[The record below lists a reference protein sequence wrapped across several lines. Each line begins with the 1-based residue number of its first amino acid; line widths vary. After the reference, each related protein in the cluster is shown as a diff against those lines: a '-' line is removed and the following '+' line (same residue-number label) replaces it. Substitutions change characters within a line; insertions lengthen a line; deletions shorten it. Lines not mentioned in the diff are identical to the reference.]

1 MGVCAVWSRLL
12 ATRAREAQASRC
24 LSHYSIMANEPF
36 DFDLIVLGAGS
47 AGLGLA
53 LFMAKAKLSVLLI
66 DKTAQDVGGDC
77 LNHGC
82 VPSKALIHAAR
93 QVHQARQA
101 ARFGLQ
107 VSGTADL
114 GRVMDYV
121 QERQAIIRRHENP
134 DYLRK
139 QGIRVEIGEPRFTG
153 PHAIELNGHTHRGR
167 RVVIATG
174 SRPRQL
180 AVPGAGLVAH
190 YDNRQVWDLRQ
201 LPARLLVV
209 GGGPNG
215 VELAQAM
222 RRLGASVTVV
232 HSAGQILEKEDP
244 GISAVLLDR
253 LRGEGIDFQ
262 LEAKIMAFPNANT
275 AQVRHA
281 DGHETT
287 LEFDAA
293 YVAIGREV
301 GFDGLQLERAGVGL
315 DAHGHLVLDEQLQ
328 TTNPAIFAAGDVAN
342 SLKFSHGAELHMR
355 LLLFNF
361 FSPIKKKLDYDHFSW
376 VTFTDPEVAHFG
388 LDAAELDRRGTAY
401 ERWETD
407 FAADDRAVVDDY
419 QYGRLLLFVEKNLL
433 PGTKRRLLGGAMVA
447 PSAGELV
454 QELILANSSGLGVEA
469 LFDKLYPY
477 PTAARINQALVVRQ
491 RDISPLARLAL
502 DFAYKL

>member
-1 MGVCAVWSRLL
+1 M
-12 ATRAREAQASRC
+12 ATE
-24 LSHYSIMANEPF
+24 EF

-53 LFMAKAKLSVLLI
+53 LFMAKARLSVLLI
-66 DKTAQDVGGDC
+66 DKTARDVGGDC
-77 LNHGC
+77 LNNGC

-101 ARFGLQ
+101 TRFGLQ
-107 VSGTADL
+107 VSGDADL

-134 DYLRK
+134 DYLRA
-139 QGIRVEIGEPRFTG
+139 QGVTVEIGEACFTG
-153 PHAIELNGHTHRGR
+153 PHAVALNGRTYRGR
-167 RVVIATG
+167 RIVLATG

-180 AVPGAGLVAH
+180 AVPGAERVAH
-190 YDNRQVWDLRQ
+190 YDNQHVWDLRR

-222 RRLGASVTVV
+222 RRFGAQVTVV
-232 HSAGQILEKEDP
+232 HSGQQLLEKEDP
-244 GISAVLLDR
+244 RISAVLLER

-262 LEAKIMAFPNANT
+262 LEAKVIAFPDAHT

-281 DGHETT
+281 DGPETT
-287 LEFDAA
+287 VAFDAA

-301 GFDGLQLERAGVGL
+301 GFAGLQLDRAGVGL
-315 DAHGHLVLDEQLQ
+315 DEHGHLVLDEHLQ
-328 TTNPAIFAAGDVAN
+328 TTNPAIFAAGDAAN

-361 FSPIKKKLDYDHFSW
+361 FSPLKKKLDYDYFSW

-388 LDAAELDRRGTAY
+388 LDAAELDKRGTAY

-407 FAADDRAVVDDY
+407 FAHDDRAVVDDY
-419 QYGRLLLFVEKNLL
+419 QYGRLLLFVEKTWL
-433 PGTKRRLLGGAMVA
+433 PGQKRRLLGGAMVA
-447 PSAGELV
+447 PGAGELV
-454 QELILANSSGLGVEA
+454 QELILANASGLGIEA
-469 LFDKLYPY
+469 LFDKIYPY
-477 PTAARINQALVVRQ
+477 PTAARINQALVVSQ
-491 RDISPLARLAL
+491 KDISPLAQLAL
-502 DFAYKL
+502 DVAYKF

>member
-1 MGVCAVWSRLL
+1 
-12 ATRAREAQASRC
+12 
-24 LSHYSIMANEPF
+24 MANEAV
-36 DFDLIVLGAGS
+36 DFELIVLGAGS

-53 LFMAKAKLSVLLI
+53 LFMAKTGLSVLLI

-82 VPSKALIHAAR
+82 VPSKALLHAAR

-101 ARFGLQ
+101 ARFGVQ
-107 VSGTADL
+107 VSGPADL

-134 DYLRK
+134 DSLRE
-139 QGIRVEIGEPRFTG
+139 QGVTVEIGEPRFAG
-153 PHAIELNGHTHRGR
+153 PHEIELNGRTHRGR
-167 RVVIATG
+167 RIVIATG

-180 AVPGAGLVAH
+180 AVPGAELVAH
-190 YDNRQVWDLRQ
+190 YDNQRVWDLRQ

-222 RRLGASVTVV
+222 QRLGALVTVV
-232 HSAGQILEKEDP
+232 HSAKQILEKEDP
-244 GISAVLLDR
+244 GISAVLLER

-262 LEAKIMAFPNANT
+262 LEAEITAFPNANT
-275 AQVRHA
+275 VQLRHA
-281 DGHETT
+281 DGRETSI
-287 LEFDAA
+287 EFDAV

-301 GFDGLQLERAGVGL
+301 GFDGLQLEKGGVGL
-315 DAHGHLVLDEQLQ
+315 NTHGHLVLDEHLQ
-328 TTNPAIFAAGDVAN
+328 TTNPAVFAAGDAAN

-447 PSAGELV
+447 PGAGELV
-454 QELILANSSGLGVEA
+454 QELILANSSGLGVDA
-469 LFDKLYPY
+469 LFDKIYPY
-477 PTAARINQALVVRQ
+477 PTAARINQQLVVRQ
-491 RDISPLARLAL
+491 RDISPLARLAFRL
-502 DFAYKL
+502 NAFGNLGQEGL